1 MTQAT
6 WSWAELDEAQLEL
19 VDEAE
24 RELGADFVLVYR
36 PGPPGIAPA
45 VLGGVEPSPL
55 SASMIDRLHGL
66 EQQLGGVAVAY
77 RRAR

>member
-1 MTQAT
+1 MTEAT
-6 WSWAELDEAQLEL
+6 WFWAELDETQLEL

-24 RELGADFVLVYR
+24 RELGADYVLVYR
-36 PGPPGIAPA
+36 PGPPGIAAA

-55 SASMIDRLHGL
+55 DPAMIDRLRGL
-66 EQQLGGVAVAY
+66 EKQLRGVAVAY